1 MCVPNLLQFVPNN
14 YIANNYL
21 KTNFYLK
28 DVLCYRK
35 VEEKITGTMPSN
47 LKFDDSEGKAK
58 NWSLLRHCCFIS
70 CFTML
75 STNDFKDGIL
85 DLGFAEKLKK
95 GNVDN
100 DGNRVERPFITI
112 SSENTQKLLID
123 LSNQVNDYLKDNN
136 LKGSGLF
143 SRAVRYLDEDDY
155 KKEELYEENNITNI
169 NGVFIN
175 NDTKMISRSSRNDSL
190 LKNILQFL
198 YLFKPIYFKDQ
209 HEYRLGLTLDDPI
222 DVNELFIPIHD
233 LRKYVKVHPFQ
244 DINNL
249 QLEDI

>member
-1 MCVPNLLQFVPNN
+1 MFVPNLLQFVPNE

-28 DVLCYRK
+28 DILCYRK
-35 VEEKITGTMPSN
+35 VEEKITGTMSSN
-47 LKFDDSEGKAK
+47 LKFDDSEGKTK
-58 NWSLLRHCCFIS
+58 NWSLLRNCYFIS

-85 DLGFAEKLKK
+85 DIDFAEKLKK

-100 DGNRVERPFITI
+100 DGNSVERPFITI
-112 SSENTQKLLID
+112 SSENTPKLLNN
-123 LSNQVNDYLKDNN
+123 LSNQVNDYLKDKN

-169 NGVFIN
+169 NGIFIK
-175 NDTKMISRSSRNDSL
+175 NDTKMISRSSSSDSL

-198 YLFKPIYFKDQ
+198 YIFKPIYFKDQ
-209 HEYRLGLTLDDPI
+209 HEYRLGLALDAPI
-222 DVNELFIPIHD
+222 DVNELFIPVHD
-233 LRKYVKVHPFQ
+233 LRKYVKVHSFQ

-249 QLEDI
+249 KLEDI

>member
-1 MCVPNLLQFVPNN
+1 
-14 YIANNYL
+14 
-21 KTNFYLK
+21 
-28 DVLCYRK
+28 
-35 VEEKITGTMPSN
+35 
-47 LKFDDSEGKAK
+47 
-58 NWSLLRHCCFIS
+58 
-70 CFTML
+70 ML

-85 DLGFAEKLKK
+85 DLDFAEKLKK
-95 GNVDN
+95 GNVNN

-123 LSNQVNDYLKDNN
+123 LSNQVTDYLKDNN
-136 LKGSGLF
+136 LKGSELF

-155 KKEELYEENNITNI
+155 KKEELYEENNITKI
-169 NGVFIN
+169 NGIFIN
-175 NDTKMISRSSRNDSL
+175 NDTKMISRSATTDPL
-190 LKNILQFL
+190 LHDILHFL
-198 YLFKPIYFKDQ
+198 YLVKPIYFKDQ